1 MERPQVGRRRSV
13 SSGIRFAAYPSTSA
27 IYGFHRSRTKPLMK
41 NALLF
46 IPVVLLFGCSLK
58 YGTTYQDESNVPEFI
73 FTDATFTKYED
84 DAKKLNLSA
93 SVLEQYSEGNSMY
106 AKDVSFQLLKKDGTI
121 ETEGSCGLLAANSDE
136 EQYTLFD
143 GITIKNQEEDLLVSA
158 DTLHWNG
165 KSEQL
170 TSSRNDMVSIKKGKT
185 ELHGSGFSASA
196 VSKKFSFTG
205 VITGN
210 FSDEVAEESVEE
222 PKKNTSET
230 EGLVEDEDIE

>member
-1 MERPQVGRRRSV
+1 
-13 SSGIRFAAYPSTSA
+13 
-27 IYGFHRSRTKPLMK
+27 MK
-41 NALLF
+41 SALLF

-210 FSDEVAEESVEE
+210 FSDEGAEESVEE
-222 PKKNTSET
+222 PKKNTSEA

>member
-1 MERPQVGRRRSV
+1 
-13 SSGIRFAAYPSTSA
+13 
-27 IYGFHRSRTKPLMK
+27 MK
-41 NALLF
+41 SALLF

-93 SVLEQYSEGNSMY
+93 SVIEQYSEGNSMY

-121 ETEGSCGLLAANSDE
+121 ETEGFCGLLAANSDE

-210 FSDEVAEESVEE
+210 FSDEAAEPDEKQKE
-222 PKKNTSET
+222 NTT
-230 EGLVEDEDIE
+230 EAEDFVEDEDFE